1 MRQGTMFYPSGVPVQ
16 LFGTERVTDRAHIG
30 NRWSGFAGL
39 GWHDNTAR
47 WHDAVLDRFTTPDPK
62 AADYPSLSPY
72 AHCAAN
78 PLRFTDPTGMVLV
91 LTGDSEAVDKTV
103 QLYNKMV
110 GDGAT
115 ICINDDGSIQVSRT
129 GEASTTAENR
139 VIDMLSSAINDEQTT
154 TINIVNNSAEILI
167 GDALKQTIDIG
178 DMLALGDDS
187 PTSASAALLHETN
200 EQILVQSKGVDL
212 LKAHYSSIM
221 METKYTGY
229 APFSTEHIDYSATFS
244 GSSNNV
250 PGQPKVLSQQ
260 HVRIGQPFGNKGG
273 VTTTIVLF
281 LNGNVNSK
289 MYFK

>member
-1 MRQGTMFYPSGVPVQ
+1 MRTVLDDAGTIRQCTMFYPSGLPVQ

-30 NRWSGFAGL
+30 NHWIGFAGL

-47 WHDAVLDRFTTPDPK
+47 WHDAILG
-62 AADYPSLSPY
+62 
-72 AHCAAN
+72 
-78 PLRFTDPTGMVLV
+78 RFTDHTGMVLV
-91 LTGDSEAVDKTV
+91 LTGDSEVIEKTI
-103 QLYNKMV
+103 QLYNKLV

-115 ICINDDGSIQVSRT
+115 VYSNDEGKLQINRT

-154 TINIVNNSAEILI
+154 TINIVNNSTEILI
-167 GDALKQTIDIG
+167 GDASKQTIDIG
-178 DMLALGDDS
+178 DMLALGEGS

-212 LKAHYSSIM
+212 VKAHYTSIM

-229 APFSTEHIDYSATFS
+229 APFSTEHTDYSATFS
-244 GSSNNV
+244 GSANNV
-250 PGQPKVLSQQ
+250 PGQPKVLSQR
-260 HVRIGQPFGNKGG
+260 HVRIGQPFGNKGS
-273 VTTTIVLF
+273 VTTTMVLF

-289 MYFK
+289 MHFK